1 MDMNPFKPLIQNF
14 SEVYGKIVPQ
24 KKALYKFY
32 LKFRLAKATT

>member
-14 SEVYGKIVPQ
+14 NEIYGKIVQ
-24 KKALYKFY
+24 QNEALNRFY